1 MTPKQEAYA
10 RGVLFE
16 RKSKRQAY
24 RDAYPS
30 SVKWKDSAV
39 DTAIQDL
46 EKNPRFLGS
55 LERLRA
61 EAEQAMNITRDMVLM
76 ELCKVGFSDIENR
89 NISINNK
96 LQALALISKI
106 MGYEQKQ
113 PIDVNV
119 NQKPKIIYHA
129 PDNGRGTHERSSDS

>member
-16 RKSKRQAY
+16 RKSKRQAD

-39 DTAIQDL
+39 DQAANKL
-46 EKNPRFLGS
+46 EKNAKFL
-55 LERLRA
+55 LRLKELRA
-61 EAEQAMNITRDMVLM
+61 EAEQSMNITRDMVLT
-76 ELCKVGFSDIENR
+76 ELCKVGFSDIENK
-89 NISINNK
+89 NVSINNK

>member
-24 RDAYPS
+24 RDAYPA
-30 SVKWKDSAV
+30 SVNWKDSSVDQAV
-39 DTAIQDL
+39 NKL
-46 EKNPRFLGS
+46 EKNTNFLLR
-55 LERLRA
+55 LEKLRA
-61 EAEQAMNITRDMVLM
+61 EAEQSMNITRDMVLA

-129 PDNGRGTHERSSDS
+129 PDNGRGTHERNSDS